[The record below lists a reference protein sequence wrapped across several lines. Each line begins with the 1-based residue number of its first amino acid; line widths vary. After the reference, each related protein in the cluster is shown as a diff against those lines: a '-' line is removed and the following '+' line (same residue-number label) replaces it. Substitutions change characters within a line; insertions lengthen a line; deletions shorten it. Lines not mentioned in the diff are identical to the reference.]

1 MEFVLLGWPP
11 DGPTVT
17 LDYREFSYAG
27 KFVMSNTGKA
37 LAREG
42 RPTGAPRTE
51 RAGSEQ
57 GERPASREARSAS
70 EGASGETASR
80 GDERSKSP
88 GRAEDGDTDSGPPVT
103 EDGDAAADVVAA
115 AAFNGD
121 RTDAGTCWIRY
132 ITVRR
137 GRRGDGIGPR
147 LAAFVADRAE
157 ERGYDR
163 ARIAVN
169 NPFAYQALY
178 RAGFAFTGEET
189 GVAELVLDRPLGDDA
204 AAAARSR
211 ATYQAGLDCYR
222 ARVDDP
228 DAPDLAPEER
238 TFLDEKQEVGPPDPT
253 DAPE

>member
-57 GERPASREARSAS
+57 GERPASR
-70 EGASGETASR
+70 

-103 EDGDAAADVVAA
+103 EDGDAADDVVAA

-137 GRRGDGIGPR
+137 DRRGDGIGPR

-204 AAAARSR
+204 AAARSR
-211 ATYQAGLDCYR
+211 ATYQAGLDRYR

-238 TFLDEKQEVGPPDPT
+238 AFLDEKQGVGPPDPT